1 MMTIARDLILNHHYH
16 HPSIE
21 RSFNRLIP
29 LHTCSLPLSSLASFR
44 VRVLYKNKI
53 LAATTSTLSLS
64 FSLYAHSFIFN
75 ALSKIQ
81 MPPIQCP
88 FCEMQSSVP
97 LWSTSFLII
106 LIISNRCVPSSSSTS
121 YIAFICPSSFPIWWI
136 HLDSPQIGF
145 KFYVL
150 IHHNHYLGC
159 LCPIPFHPP
168 PLPQKRILL
177 HLITF

>member
-64 FSLYAHSFIFN
+64 LSLFMRTHSFSMHCPKFKCPRSN
-75 ALSKIQ
+75 VRFVKCNHLSPYDQ
-81 MPPIQCP
+81 PH
-88 FCEMQSSVP
+88 
-97 LWSTSFLII
+97 
-106 LIISNRCVPSSSSTS
+106 SSSSS
-121 YIAFICPSSFPIWWI
+121 LSA
-136 HLDSPQIGF
+136 IGVF
-145 KFYVL
+145 
-150 IHHNHYLGC
+150 
-159 LCPIPFHPP
+159 
-168 PLPQKRILL
+168 PLPPRPRISLL
-177 HLITF
+177 SVHHHSQYDGSTSTALRLDLNFMC